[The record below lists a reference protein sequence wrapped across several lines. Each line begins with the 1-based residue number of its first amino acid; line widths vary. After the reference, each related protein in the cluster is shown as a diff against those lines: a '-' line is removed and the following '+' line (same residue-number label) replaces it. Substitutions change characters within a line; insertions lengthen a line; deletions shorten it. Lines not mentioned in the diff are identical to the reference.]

1 MSEWTDPWIAP
12 AGTTPFAERG
22 QDLYGQYPDANGYA
36 TPPGWSLS
44 EWIVDFEDTPF
55 YEKYEDHV
63 EKGMEL
69 TILVSDYH
77 AMRGTGK
84 TTLSIKIA
92 RAFDRTDDGL
102 NPNKATNSAEEFID
116 AYVREEQ
123 GSGLVFDE
131 AESGINARD
140 AMTKV
145 NKELNEKVSMGRVGE
160 KYGVWNMPDIGQ
172 IDKEVRKLAH
182 YWVLVQRRGRARVY
196 KLGNNPFEDNTW
208 TKPICDIEWTALP
221 ADDPV
226 KESLDEDKHGKLH
239 GDGEEYIPRI
249 EHEEALEKREKKAK
263 REKRDEFIRR
273 AARTNLLKQSEI
285 ADITGVSQTTV
296 SRIANEDGATAQ

>member
-1 MSEWTDPWIAP
+1 MSAWEE
-12 AGTTPFAERG
+12 PFVGPVAESPLSIRG
-22 QDLYGQYPDANGYA
+22 DQLYAEYPEADGYGF
-36 TPPGWSLS
+36 PPGWRLS
-44 EWIVDFEDTPF
+44 EWVVNFEETPF
-55 YEKYEDHV
+55 YEVYQEHV
-63 EKGMEL
+63 KKGMEL

-84 TTLSIKIA
+84 TTLSVKLA

-102 NPNKATNSAEEFID
+102 TPDKATNSAEEFID

-140 AMTKV
+140 AMTTV

-196 KLGNNPFEDNTW
+196 KLGNNPFEDQTW
-208 TKPICDIEWTALP
+208 TKPICDIEWSAL
-221 ADDPV
+221 AANDPV
-226 KESLDEDKHGKLH
+226 KASLDDDKHGKLH
-239 GDGEEYIPRI
+239 GEGEDFIPRP
-249 EHEEALEKREKKAK
+249 EHEEALEKKEREARKEA
-263 REKRDEFIRR
+263 RNEFIRE
-273 AARTNLLKQSEI
+273 AAETNLLNQSDI
-285 ADITGVSQTTV
+285 ADIVGLDPSSI
-296 SRIANEDGATAQ
+296 SRILSQEGATA

>member
-1 MSEWTDPWIAP
+1 MSTWQKPFFAP
-12 AGTTPFAERG
+12 SDKSPLAYRGDQLFATYPQADG
-22 QDLYGQYPDANGYA
+22 YGF
-36 TPPGWSLS
+36 PPGWRLS

-55 YEKYEDHV
+55 YEVYEDHV

-102 NPNKATNSAEEFID
+102 TPNKATNSAEEFID
-116 AYVREEQ
+116 AYTREEQ

-145 NKELNEKVSMGRVGE
+145 NKQLNEKVSMGRVGE

-196 KLGNNPFEDNTW
+196 KLGNNPFEDQTW
-208 TKPICDIEWTALP
+208 TKPICDIEWSALP
-221 ADDPV
+221 ANDPV
-226 KESLDEDKHGKLH
+226 KDSLDTDKQGKLH
-239 GDGEEYIPRI
+239 GDGEEFVPQD
-249 EHEEALEKREKKAK
+249 EHQEALEKREKQARKEA
-263 REKRDEFIRR
+263 RDEFIRE
-273 AARTNLLKQSEI
+273 AAQTNLLNQSDI
-285 ADITGVSQTTV
+285 ADIVGLDPSSI
-296 SRIANEDGATAQ
+296 SRILSQEGATA